1 MTSAIAAVS
10 VAALFSVGLI
20 SWRLVQP
27 QGEIR
32 CIVRVMDATG
42 KSVDKAEVRV
52 DVVGRILP
60 VRPSDSQGVAVFHI
74 ASQCAGQTLRVTAS
88 KDDVGY
94 ADIAQSI
101 ESKDFSVSLVLKP
114 KDVRK

>member
-1 MTSAIAAVS
+1 MASAIAAVS
-10 VAALFSVGLI
+10 VAALFGVGL
-20 SWRLVQP
+20 SFVPP

-32 CIVRVMDATG
+32 CVVRVMDATG
-42 KSVDKAEVRV
+42 KSVEKAEVRL

-74 ASQCAGQTLRVTAS
+74 ASECAGQTLRVTAS

-101 ESKDFSVSLVLKP
+101 ESKDFSISIVLKP
-114 KDVRK
+114 KDVRRK